1 MPLNDNLKIKNANS
15 LIRQKATR
23 SRRDADRKVNDR
35 RKDLLQAATSASERR
50 KIKSGVYDLDTT
62 RTDDNKQGTDERIQN
77 DGIDKLYSP
86 APSSSGGGGGGGDLP
101 VTPDSEGLYA
111 LVNVVTMV
119 DGVPTGQIFWQK
131 TESC

>member
-35 RKDLLQAATSASERR
+35 RKDLLQSATSASERR

-86 APSSSGGGGGGGDLP
+86 APSSSGGGGGGETFTLDVVKDDNTAG
-101 VTPDSEGLYA
+101 TATFNGSG
-111 LVNVVTMV
+111 VN
-119 DGVPTGQIFWQK
+119 
-131 TESC
+131 